1 MSVRIDYRLC
11 NGCPG
16 RTEGCCEEICPGD
29 LFYRENGKAVLRE
42 PADCWDCCSCV
53 KACPRAALS
62 IELPFQIS
70 EAMHRLIARPRKNHM
85 LWKLIERTGKVLT
98 SYSIVNRISQAASK
112 AGQLKGNN
120 NDATKTDISL

>member
-11 NGCPG
+11 NGCP
-16 RTEGCCEEICPGD
+16 RRAEGCCEEICPGD

-85 LWKLIERTGKVLT
+85 LWKLIERAGKVLT
-98 SYSIVNRISQAASK
+98 SYSIVNKIRPAAAKS
-112 AGQLKGNN
+112 GELKGKD
-120 NDATKTDISL
+120 NDSTKTDISV

>member
-16 RTEGCCEEICPGD
+16 RAEGCCEEICPGD
-29 LFYRENGKAVLRE
+29 LFYREKGKAVLRE
-42 PADCWDCCSCV
+42 PGDCWDCCSCV

-70 EAMHRLIARPRKNHM
+70 EALHRLLARSRKNHIA
-85 LWKLIERTGKVLT
+85 WKLIERTGKVLT
-98 SYSIVNRISQAASK
+98 SYSIANRIRPAAAKTEHNKGK
-112 AGQLKGNN
+112 A
-120 NDATKTDISL
+120 NDSTKTDISV

>member
-1 MSVRIDYRLC
+1 M
-11 NGCPG
+11 
-16 RTEGCCEEICPGD
+16 
-29 LFYRENGKAVLRE
+29 RE
-42 PADCWDCCSCV
+42 PSDCWDCCSCV

-70 EAMHRLIARPRKNHM
+70 ESLHRLVARLRKNHIT
-85 LWKLIERTGKVLT
+85 WKLLERAGKVLT

-112 AGQLKGNN
+112 AGQLKGNK

>member
-16 RTEGCCEEICPGD
+16 RAEGCCEEICPGD

-70 EAMHRLIARPRKNHM
+70 ESMHRLIARHRKNHIA
-85 LWKLIERTGKVLT
+85 WKLIERTGKVLT
-98 SYSIVNRISQAASK
+98 SHSIVNRIRQAAAK
-112 AGQLKGNN
+112 TGQLKGKD
-120 NDATKTDISL
+120 NDSTETDISV

>member
-16 RTEGCCEEICPGD
+16 RAEGCCEEICPGD
-29 LFYRENGKAVLRE
+29 LFYREKGKAVLRE

-70 EAMHRLIARPRKNHM
+70 ETMHHLIARPRKYHM
-85 LWKLIERTGKVLT
+85 LWKLIERTGKTLT
-98 SYSIVNRISQAASK
+98 AYTMLNRTRPAAAITEK
-112 AGQLKGNN
+112 PKGQDDGC
-120 NDATKTDISL
+120 TETDISL

>member
-16 RTEGCCEEICPGD
+16 KPEGCCEEICPGD
-29 LFYRENGKAVLRE
+29 LFYRNQGKAVMRE
-42 PADCWDCCSCV
+42 PSDCWDCCSCA

-70 EAMHRLIARPRKNHM
+70 ESKNRLVARIKDTMM
-85 LWKLIERTGKVLT
+85 LWKLLDRKGKT
-98 SYSIVNRISQAASK
+98 ITTYKISIRCK
-112 AGQLKGNN
+112 AKILPS
-120 NDATKTDISL
+120 TD

>member
-1 MSVRIDYRLC
+1 M
-11 NGCPG
+11 
-16 RTEGCCEEICPGD
+16 EGCCEEICPGD

-70 EAMHRLIARPRKNHM
+70 ESMHRLIARHRKNHIA
-85 LWKLIERTGKVLT
+85 WKLIERTGKVLT
-98 SYSIVNRISQAASK
+98 SYSIVNRIRQAAAK
-112 AGQLKGNN
+112 TGQLKGKA
-120 NDATKTDISL
+120 NDSTKPDISV